1 MAQPQTM
8 QLGNTQIAS
17 MNEDFIESF
26 NLGKECSL
34 DDQEDTPILDAHALS
49 EYIVDN
55 MTPHEQMGEENAS
68 PEWMA
73 GFVIGYVAGMFEKS
87 AEQVQV

>member
-1 MAQPQTM
+1 MTTKTM
-8 QLGNTQIAS
+8 QLGNTQIAIT
-17 MNEDFIESF
+17 NEDFIESF

-34 DDQEDTPILDAHALS
+34 DDQEDTPILDGHALS

-55 MTPHEQMGEENAS
+55 MRPHTEMGEDLAS

-73 GFVIGYVAGMFEKS
+73 GFVIGYVAGMFEKRVE
-87 AEQVQV
+87 AVQA